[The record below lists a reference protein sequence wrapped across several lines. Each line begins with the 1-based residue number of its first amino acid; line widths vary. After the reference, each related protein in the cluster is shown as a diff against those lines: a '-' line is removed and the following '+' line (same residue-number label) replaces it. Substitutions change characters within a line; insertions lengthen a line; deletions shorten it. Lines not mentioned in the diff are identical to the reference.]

1 MIIAISLLVDG
12 LPLVSV
18 LSLVNNYD
26 SGLNNKVIGGVYTIR
41 M

>member
-12 LPLVSV
+12 LLLVSV
-18 LSLVNNYD
+18 SVSSNSYD
-26 SGLNNKVIGGVYTIR
+26 SGLNNKVIGGVYTIC